1 MTWQQLRF
9 QLQSEHLETIEQFL
23 LDQGALSVTY
33 LDAEDQAVFQKEP
46 GSTPLWNNICVVSL
60 FSESACL
67 DAVLFWLQQHPAVG
81 SEADIKIEVLED
93 QEWERSWMA
102 DFEAMQ
108 FGNKLWI
115 CPSWQTPP
123 DPDAITIMLDPGLA
137 FGSGTHETTSLCLQW
152 LEQNCTAGA
161 TVIDYGCGSGVLA
174 IAAALLGAS
183 RVIAVDN
190 DPQAIT
196 ATRENAERNH
206 IDRALIST
214 YLPDDLP
221 QAVEDEQ
228 ADILLAN
235 ILAEPLLQLA
245 AKFAQLVKPGGKL
258 VLSGLLQEQAE
269 QMLSCYQPWFR
280 MEEPR
285 INGDWV
291 RLLGTRLLSTDSADA
306 DSATDP
312 VEVGRQA

>member
-9 QLQSEHLETIEQFL
+9 QAQSENLETIEQFL

-46 GSTPLWNNICVVSL
+46 GSTPLWDKICVVSL
-60 FSESACL
+60 FSEAACL
-67 DAVLFWLQQHPAVG
+67 DGVLFWLQQHPAV
-81 SEADIKIEVLED
+81 SNKTDLEVEILED

-102 DFEAMQ
+102 SFEAMQ
-108 FGNKLWI
+108 FGENLWI

-137 FGSGTHETTSLCLQW
+137 FGSGTHDTTSLCLQW
-152 LEQNCTAGA
+152 LEQNCMPGT

-190 DPQAIT
+190 DAQAIT
-196 ATRENAERNH
+196 ATRENSKRNH
-206 IDRALIST
+206 ISSELITS

-221 QAVEDEQ
+221 ERVETEQ

-245 AKFAQLVKPGGKL
+245 ERFSRLVKTGGKI
-258 VLSGLLQEQAE
+258 VLSGLLQEQAD
-269 QMLSCYQPWFR
+269 QVLACYQRWFT
-280 MEEPR
+280 MEEPQLS
-285 INGDWV
+285 GDWV
-291 RLLGTRLLSTDSADA
+291 RLVGTRFASTTTDSQDL
-306 DSATDP
+306 ATDSD
-312 VEVGRQA
+312 EVGRQA